1 MGLREQMLSI
11 IVKHKLLSRQIP
23 EDAEF
28 PLESW
33 IELKAKKEI
42 KKNRE
47 LKEEVGGVP
56 ERLSR
61 EDFEKYQLFRIR
73 EQMKYAEANVPFY
86 RKRFKEAGVRPE
98 DIRTYDDLEKIPLTD
113 PKDLAENSMYF
124 YGVSSTKMAR
134 EFTTTGT
141 TGHRKFIGYTAN
153 DLIGKVDII
162 SSALAGVG
170 MTHDDTLHVMFPL
183 VSAWDPSLLLVSAC
197 NILGYGSSVC
207 SEADVDKQLETIT
220 TAKSSYIIG
229 LPSFIY
235 RVTVLMKDKVDLKTL
250 GIKKVISTS
259 EPLSESMRAILE
271 DLWGCKVI
279 DVWGMTEF
287 GLACAIECDEQK
299 GLHTDEANMLLEV
312 IDPETGKHVPDGET
326 GELVITGLHSEGT
339 VLIRYRTHD
348 LVSLIPPECTC
359 GSHFNKR
366 ITKPGGRMDLQ
377 IKVGMGYKIYPL
389 LFDEAVFIDP
399 DVLDYVVNITKPGYK
414 DVLTVQVEVASQSEE
429 LRKKLVDSVSSI
441 MEIRDGIEDDLID
454 IPVIEF
460 IEQGTMEYAVKAK
473 KIKDLRSVYD

>member
-11 IVKHKLLSRQIP
+11 IVKHKLLSRQVP
-23 EDAEF
+23 ADAEF

-33 IELKAKKEI
+33 IEIKAKKEI

-56 ERLSR
+56 EKLTR
-61 EDFEKYQLFRIR
+61 EDFEKYQIFRVR
-73 EQMKYAEANVPFY
+73 EQMKYAEANVPYY
-86 RKRFKEAGVRPE
+86 RKKFKDAGIRPE
-98 DIRTYDDLEKIPLTD
+98 DIRTYDDLEKIPFTEPL
-113 PKDLAENSMYF
+113 DLAENSMYF

-141 TGHRKFIGYTAN
+141 SGHRKFIGYTVN
-153 DLIGKVDII
+153 DLLGKVDII

-170 MTHDDTLHVMFPL
+170 MTTKDSLHVMFPL

-197 NILGYGSSVC
+197 NVLGYGSSVC
-207 SEADVDKQLETIT
+207 SEADIDKQLETIT
-220 TAKSSYIIG
+220 SAKSSFIIG

-235 RVTVLMKDKVDLKTL
+235 RVTVLMKDKVDLRTL
-250 GIKKVISTS
+250 GIKKIISTS

-287 GLACAIECDEQK
+287 GLACAIECDEQN

-312 IDPETGKHVPDGET
+312 IDPETGKHIPDREI

-348 LVSLIPPECTC
+348 LVSLIPPKCNC
-359 GSHFNKR
+359 GSVFNKR
-366 ITKPGGRMDLQ
+366 ITKPSGRMDLQ
-377 IKVGMGYKIYPL
+377 IKVGLGYKIYPL

-399 DVLDYVVNITKPGYK
+399 DVLDYSVNITKDDYR
-414 DVLTVQVEVASQSEE
+414 DLITVQVEVASESEE
-429 LRKKLVDSVSSI
+429 LREKLVESVSSI
-441 MEIRDGIEDDLID
+441 MEIADGMNDDLIAK
-454 IPVIEF
+454 PVIEF
-460 IEQGTMEYAVKAK
+460 IEQGSMEYAVKAK